1 MYICF
6 ELAAY
11 LNVQRSSSLYHYHLA
26 LTRLRCAALLIREKG
41 NEVSSLP
48 SEMTD
53 WDCNYSRRFPN
64 SYEYQM
70 DMTVDEIINKLL
82 ELSFSLNETFVRRLA
97 IRRSPN
103 HDNYYRD
110 PFHILYCT
118 YFTIYCCY
126 DPTFRAASRSSAPC
140 VWYGMR
146 RKSHVD
152 QSSFHSTVCCLRDSS
167 QTIRLSDLIGCGLVG
182 SGIVWRDRQPSLM
195 RCVVSC
201 PSRSPEGVETKKKE
215 TLCKFSFHYQ
225 Q

>member
-64 SYEYQM
+64 SSEYQM

-82 ELSFSLNETFVRRLA
+82 ELSFLLNETFVRRLA
-97 IRRSPN
+97 IR
-103 HDNYYRD
+103 
-110 PFHILYCT
+110 
-118 YFTIYCCY
+118 
-126 DPTFRAASRSSAPC
+126 
-140 VWYGMR
+140 
-146 RKSHVD
+146 
-152 QSSFHSTVCCLRDSS
+152 
-167 QTIRLSDLIGCGLVG
+167 
-182 SGIVWRDRQPSLM
+182 
-195 RCVVSC
+195 
-201 PSRSPEGVETKKKE
+201 
-215 TLCKFSFHYQ
+215 
-225 Q
+225 